1 MLDKVVAHMYLNI
14 LRVVEEAMVEGE
26 PMVVE
31 EDIQDF
37 DKDLEAYKYLIYENH
52 LNYIHF

>member
-1 MLDKVVAHMYLNI
+1 MCLNI

-37 DKDLEAYKYLIYENH
+37 DKDLEACMYLIYESH